1 MVIETVEHS
10 RLWLRQTEHIPEPAK
25 MNRSTIGEH
34 IRDRATTD
42 RIEF

>member
-1 MVIETVEHS
+1 MVAETVEHPQ
-10 RLWLRQTEHIPEPAK
+10 LWRQQTEHIPEPAK